1 MIDIK
6 KKHNFDKL
14 RLILIKLRQ
23 CEVSDQI
30 QNKKSDQMF
39 KSELKMLQRFID
51 KIKSEQIINKICLF
65 ILLRFKRF

>member
-30 QNKKSDQMF
+30 QNKRSDQMF
-39 KSELKMLQRFID
+39 KSE
-51 KIKSEQIINKICLF
+51 
-65 ILLRFKRF
+65 FKNVTTVYR